1 MKQVNIT
8 TMSDSDYEKL
18 GEILDNIL
26 RDNDVDIY
34 VSDLYETEESYFKPI
49 YEDNS
54 INGYEFLISKRDLTL
69 IK

>member
-1 MKQVNIT
+1 MQQVNIKT
-8 TMSDSDYEKL
+8 ISDSDYEKL
-18 GEILDNIL
+18 YEILDNTL
-26 RDNDVDIY
+26 RVSDIDIY

-54 INGYEFLISKRDLTL
+54 INGYEFLISKKDLTL